1 MADDT
6 GEIGREAAEAVGFE
20 NIKTGGGQSAYW
32 QSQAMANWVAHNQSM
47 LLRFQHAAD
56 TSAAIHGKIAELI
69 MSTSP
74 SEGGADTAALAAL
87 AKIIQGTP
95 PPTNLPTQGQ

>member
-20 NIKTGGGQSAYW
+20 NIKVGGGTPSFYTSMGMANAISHQ
-32 QSQAMANWVAHNQSM
+32 QAMNQIT
-47 LLRFQHAAD
+47 QAAV
-56 TSAAIHGKIAELI
+56 GKVVEMII
-69 MSTSP
+69 STSP
-74 SEGGADTAALAAL
+74 GEGGADTAALAAL